1 VPRGRVARPPA
12 ADAAPQYRY
21 RASCRKDLNTMVYWY
36 WGECST
42 RPYHIRGCI
51 LFQEYPSTA
60 GRTSESAITCYWE

>member
-1 VPRGRVARPPA
+1 
-12 ADAAPQYRY
+12 
-21 RASCRKDLNTMVYWY
+21 MVYWY